1 MAKCQWLTAKNMRN
15 PYFKTP
21 PVVQNLII
29 ANCVLYLAV
38 RLIPAV
44 NHFCTEYLQLW
55 WADAFNAPEFHS
67 YQFVTY
73 MFLHAGFGHLF
84 SNMFALWMFGRT
96 LEYELGSQRFL
107 TYYMVC
113 GIGAALIQI
122 GVASLFGE
130 NLTLLGAS
138 GAVFGLLLAF
148 GVLHPNNMIYIIP
161 LPFPIKA
168 KWFVVGYAVL
178 EIALGWSPIN
188 TGVAHFAHVGGML
201 WGLALLYWWRKKGK
215 IFF

>member
-1 MAKCQWLTAKNMRN
+1 MRN

-44 NHFCTEYLQLW
+44 NHFCAEYLQLW
-55 WADAFNAPEFHS
+55 WTDAFNAPEFHS

-130 NLTLLGAS
+130 SLTLLGAS

-168 KWFVVGYAVL
+168 KWFVLGYAVL
-178 EIALGWSPIN
+178 EILLGWSPLN

-201 WGLALLYWWRKKGK
+201 WGLALLFWWRKRGK

>member
-1 MAKCQWLTAKNMRN
+1 MRN

-44 NHFCTEYLQLW
+44 NHFCAEYLQLW
-55 WADAFNAPEFHS
+55 WTDAFNAPEFHS

-130 NLTLLGAS
+130 SLTLLGAS

-168 KWFVVGYAVL
+168 KWFVLGYAVL
-178 EIALGWSPIN
+178 EIVLGWSPLN

-201 WGLALLYWWRKKGK
+201 WGLALLFWWRKKGK

>member
-1 MAKCQWLTAKNMRN
+1 MRN

-29 ANCVLYLAV
+29 ANCVLYLAM

-44 NHFCTEYLQLW
+44 NHFCAEYLQLW
-55 WADAFNAPEFHS
+55 WTDAFNAPEFHS

-130 NLTLLGAS
+130 HLTLLGAS

-161 LPFPIKA
+161 FPFPIKA
-168 KWFVVGYAVL
+168 KWFVLGYAVL
-178 EIALGWSPIN
+178 EIVLGWSPIN

-201 WGLALLYWWRKKGK
+201 WGLALLFWWRKQGK

>member
-1 MAKCQWLTAKNMRN
+1 MRN

-44 NHFCTEYLQLW
+44 NHFCAEYLQLW